1 DLGHALRH
9 VQKSKKVQWT
19 LRLRKLARGSLR
31 RHALVSRCPRA
42 RRGEASAF
50 ALLANLHRLFKTL
63 GLHSRD
69 ANITTMELLILLLFG
84 LLVSVLM
91 LPFVALARANA
102 VKRSIDDLTAR
113 GSSRENEARTL
124 RPRDVSPIETQ
135 RAAEQP
141 VAVATTAVPP
151 PLPVTIPVS
160 PPPPEKR
167 AEPTPMRQMPAVAAP
182 AKPAITPKPSID
194 WEQFMGAKLFAWI
207 GGLALFLGVAF
218 FVKYSF
224 EHNLIPP
231 ELRVAIGFVVG
242 L

>member
-69 ANITTMELLILLLFG
+69 ANITTMELLILLLFA
-84 LLVSVLM
+84 LLVSVVV
-91 LPFVALARANA
+91 LPFVALSRANA

-113 GSSRENEARTL
+113 VSSLENEARTL
-124 RPRDVSPIETQ
+124 RPREASATEPQAT
-135 RAAEQP
+135 AAASAP
-141 VAVATTAVPP
+141 PKTAAVPP
-151 PLPVTIPVS
+151 PLPVPMPV
-160 PPPPEKR
+160 PAPLPKR
-167 AEPTPMRQMPAVAAP
+167 VEPQPQISAEP
-182 AKPAITPKPSID
+182 
-194 WEQFMGAKLFAWI
+194 
-207 GGLALFLGVAF
+207 
-218 FVKYSF
+218 
-224 EHNLIPP
+224 
-231 ELRVAIGFVVG
+231 
-242 L
+242 